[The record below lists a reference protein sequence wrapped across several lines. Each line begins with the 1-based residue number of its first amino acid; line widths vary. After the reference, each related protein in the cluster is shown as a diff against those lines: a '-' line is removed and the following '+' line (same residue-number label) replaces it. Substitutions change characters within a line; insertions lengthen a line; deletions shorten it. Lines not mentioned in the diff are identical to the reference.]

1 MPSELTNPGDAEEK
15 RYSGHRV
22 DRVTLDSAH
31 HSLAPKCNSSAPGH
45 PQGYALVR
53 CSAAASAAP
62 KWVLEPHTT
71 LQPVHSEAF
80 NNTHS
85 VIENLFSVD
94 SARITSSSIKH
105 SHIFFLFLDSCPVQN
120 ILNFKQC
127 FYNSVKMTS
136 KWMEKRTENHPAAG
150 LDAEAVTQIQTSD
163 HPQIINLMP
172 KCQIW

>member
-22 DRVTLDSAH
+22 DCVTLDSAH

-53 CSAAASAAP
+53 CSAAAAAAAAP
-62 KWVLEPHTT
+62 KWLLGPHTT
-71 LQPVHSEAF
+71 LQPVHLEAF
-80 NNTHS
+80 NNIRS

-105 SHIFFLFLDSCPVQN
+105 SHN
-120 ILNFKQC
+120 ILKFKQF
-127 FYNSVKMTS
+127 FYDSLKITS
-136 KWMEKRTENHPAAG
+136 KLME
-150 LDAEAVTQIQTSD
+150 
-163 HPQIINLMP
+163 
-172 KCQIW
+172 